1 MKHLA
6 TVLNQTLK
14 FNNETIFKSD
24 LVAREG
30 KLVVISIDNY
40 KTKRSLDLNK
50 YYWGVVVRLL
60 SDFTGFDKDDMHEV
74 LKRKFL
80 FAKKKINDEWV
91 EYTLSTTK
99 LSNTDMVEFIENVK
113 RWAAE
118 HLDVYIP
125 DPNEI

>member
-1 MKHLA
+1 
-6 TVLNQTLK
+6 
-14 FNNETIFKSD
+14 
-24 LVAREG
+24 
-30 KLVVISIDNY
+30 
-40 KTKRSLDLNK
+40 
-50 YYWGVVVRLL
+50 
-60 SDFTGFDKDDMHEV
+60 MHEV